1 MLRRPWPLPHS
12 TSRDFLE
19 GNDPEPIRS
28 CECSGPVGN
37 QSKMGNEEW
46 CRGTELNCR
55 HQPFQGCALP
65 TELPRHGSGQEERG
79 TVTGSSEKNQ
89 AAWSVWFIRLIWSI
103 WFISFNQT
111 HETDRIDQMNKI
123 GCGGAG
129 TILLFLT
136 GALEFKIEGIA
147 LTAA

>member
-1 MLRRPWPLPHS
+1 MLRRPWPLPRS
-12 TSRDFLE
+12 TFPDFLK
-19 GNDPEPIRS
+19 GNDPKPIRS
-28 CECSGPVGN
+28 CKRSGPVGH
-37 QSKMGNEEW
+37 QTKMRSEEW

-65 TELPRHGSGQEERG
+65 TELPRHGSRQEERG

-89 AAWSVWFIRLIWSI
+89 AAWPVWFIRFLWSI

-123 GCGGAG
+123 GCGG
-129 TILLFLT
+129 
-136 GALEFKIEGIA
+136 EG
-147 LTAA
+147 